1 LWSRPEALELNFEPI
16 DSKAL
21 ENIKPVSNEFFECY
35 AEMVTAAE
43 TRRLSVASAIELEPE
58 PAA

>member
-1 LWSRPEALELNFEPI
+1 MAKLGLDDDDAARALI
-16 DSKAL
+16 
-21 ENIKPVSNEFFECY
+21 ENLGDAKRFFESY

-43 TRRLSVASAIELEPE
+43 ARCLSVASAIELAPP

>member
-1 LWSRPEALELNFEPI
+1 MAKLGLDDDDAGCDLIENLG
-16 DSKAL
+16 DSKR
-21 ENIKPVSNEFFECY
+21 FFECY

-43 TRRLSVASAIELEPE
+43 TRRLSVASVIELEPE